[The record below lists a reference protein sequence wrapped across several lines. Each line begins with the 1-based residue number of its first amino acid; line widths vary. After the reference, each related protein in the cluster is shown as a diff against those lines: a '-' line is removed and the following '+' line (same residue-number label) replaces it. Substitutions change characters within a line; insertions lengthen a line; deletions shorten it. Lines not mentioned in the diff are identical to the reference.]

1 MNYNQYHIV
10 HLKSEA
16 CVSYSFSL
24 KSKRLRITRAFK
36 GGRVEDVKSLKTVIG
51 SEPQPCG
58 TWPLTS
64 AYAKQT
70 SSLSHL
76 VIVHVVEQKQEL
88 RYSIRIPKLEAATTC
103 IMAIYCIHH
112 DRKNIHFS
120 LLNINFWR
128 V

>member
-1 MNYNQYHIV
+1 MNYNQYRIV

-51 SEPQPCG
+51 PQRMVV
-58 TWPLTS
+58 TS

-76 VIVHVVEQKQEL
+76 VIVHVVEQKKEL
-88 RYSIRIPKLEAATTC
+88 RYSVRIPKLDAATTC

-112 DRKNIHFS
+112 DRKNIYYS